1 MSNFLS
7 NAFMLPNDLVDK
19 GYMALM
25 KGPALACYL
34 FIVRKTRGWNKS
46 TDSISVSQ
54 LVEGTGYNKD
64 SVLKGCE
71 KLVELGIVV
80 RKSFANQPAKYDL
93 TDGIF
98 AVDILDSEKNAVENI
113 DGKPVSAVESLDGG
127 VDILDSTQSKIST
140 HNNNYKTTNTKTNI
154 NKGEKTNS
162 TSEKLKKQKKEL
174 FDAKPVELPENVN
187 RDLWIQF
194 VEMRTANK
202 KPLTENAVKLIL
214 KKLESFGALANQSLE
229 NSIIGNYQGVFAP
242 KPDHS
247 GNPQINQVQQD
258 LSEPS
263 YFMKM
268 FNEQSQPT
276 VIDVTPDSNEI
287 EVYRP

>member
-54 LVEGTGYNKD
+54 LIEGTGYNKD

-71 KLVELGIVV
+71 KLVELGIIV

-113 DGKPVSAVESLDGG
+113 ESRANSAVESLEGG

-154 NKGEKTNS
+154 NNGEKTNS
-162 TSEKLKKQKKEL
+162 TSEKPKKQKKEL

-187 RDLWIQF
+187 RDLWVQF
-194 VEMRTANK
+194 VDMRNSIK
-202 KPLTENAVKLIL
+202 KPLTENAVKLLIN
-214 KKLESFGALANQSLE
+214 KLIDFGVGANQSLE
-229 NSIIGNYQGVFAP
+229 SSIIGSYQSVYPPKNTPAP
-242 KPDHS
+242 
-247 GNPQINQVQQD
+247 VQQP
-258 LSEPS
+258 LERRR
-263 YFMKM
+263 FG
-268 FNEQSQPT
+268 NQANQPAPMR
-276 VIDVTPDSNEI
+276 DVQGECA
-287 EVYRP
+287 